1 MCITL
6 IYNEI
11 SGDTSIFEGAKAVY
25 KKMEKINRIKEIL
38 VSKDMSQKELAEKLG
53 KNPNTIA
60 SICNNK
66 SQPHLKDLK
75 KIAEILNVDICEL
88 LIPTKKN

>member
-1 MCITL
+1 KYRFV
-6 IYNEI
+6 YNLYNFYLYEMP
-11 SGDTSIFEGAKAVY
+11 ERL
-25 KKMEKINRIKEIL
+25 NRIKEIL
-38 VSKDMSQKELAEKLG
+38 VIQDVSQKDLAKRLG

-75 KIAEILNVDICEL
+75 LIAEILDVDIREL
-88 LIPTKKN
+88 LVPTKSN